1 MHMYIYVCIHMHI
14 CMYACIYMCICIE
27 KIGQL
32 AECLAYKH
40 IEPHLD
46 MMCTR
51 NLSAEDSEK
60 VALHLSKE

>member
-1 MHMYIYVCIHMHI
+1 
-14 CMYACIYMCICIE
+14 MYACIYMCICIE